1 MEWKRINIHRGKMKT
16 EKELKNYY
24 CDVLEEMGRNYRER
38 EKEILKIIDKW
49 WEKTMQISITSTRLE
64 ELKSKIKGEK

>member
-1 MEWKRINIHRGKMKT
+1 MKT

-24 CDVLEEMGRNYRER
+24 CDVLEEMER
-38 EKEILKIIDKW
+38 EKEILKIIDEW